1 MVRKKMMSLPP
12 PQLYSALKLLLAI
25 VFTIGVIIVYTHSGS
40 RSTQR
45 VGMGLVAF
53 SAAIIFL
60 MSGIKGIRKGGA
72 AR

>member
-1 MVRKKMMSLPP
+1 MPRLY
-12 PQLYSALKLLLAI
+12 PQLYPALKLLLAI

-60 MSGIKGIRKGGA
+60 MSGIKGIQAKHTS
-72 AR
+72 